1 MHTQSL
7 RHVGLFAAPWTVA
20 RQAPLSRGFPRQ
32 DYRSGLHGIFP
43 TQGSNPRP
51 LRWQVGSLTL
61 SHLEKEF
68 SLRRQVFH
76 LLPQVEEEQF
86 LPLSWSIASWR
97 LCLSSNTAG
106 KGQLTVVHTDP
117 TPHGSVLQPS
127 PPPVSSASW
136 SSLLA
141 LVSQLSPLEIFK
153 VIPASETG
161 SNH

>member
-1 MHTQSL
+1 MSDSL
-7 RHVGLFAAPWTVA
+7 RPHGLQPAKLLCPADFPGKTTGVDGLFLP
-20 RQAPLSRGFPRQ
+20 
-32 DYRSGLHGIFP
+32 HGMFP

-51 LRWQVGSLTL
+51 LRWQAGSLPL

-68 SLRRQVFH
+68 SLLRQVFH

-97 LCLSSNTAG
+97 LCLSSDTAG
-106 KGQLTVVHTDP
+106 KGQLTVHTDP

-127 PPPVSSASW
+127 PPPASCTSG

-141 LVSQLSPLEIFK
+141 LGLPVFSPGNL
-153 VIPASETG
+153 
-161 SNH
+161 